1 MLSKRYMT
9 LEEINQI
16 HSAILQE
23 SGGYPGYRDKGLVD
37 SAINRP
43 RTGYYNNLFEEA
55 AAMMESIS
63 NNRGFFDGNKRT
75 AFVATDTFLR
85 WNGYY
90 LEIDAQKAHDFMV
103 EASSQKIFKKE
114 LILEWIFKVYERME
128 EFQDVAADS

>member
-1 MLSKRYMT
+1 MHSKRYMT
-9 LEEINQI
+9 LEEIDEI
-16 HSAILQE
+16 HKAILQA

-63 NNRGFFDGNKRT
+63 NNQGFVDGNKRT

-85 WNGYY
+85 WNGFY
-90 LEIDAQKAHDFMV
+90 LEIDPQEAHDFMV
-103 EASSQKIFKKE
+103 KASKQKIFKKE
-114 LILEWIFKVYERME
+114 LILEWIFQIYERME
-128 EFQDVAADS
+128 ESEAAARD